1 MSIHEH
7 HDAALQSFEDA
18 MKPYLKLIAVS
29 TIWGGTFVAG
39 RLLAGHLT
47 PLPAAS
53 LRFLLA
59 STVLLCVMFSN
70 ETAMP
75 RPSPRQWLQLAL
87 LGLAGIFAYNL
98 CFFYGLERISASRA
112 SLIVA
117 LNPACIALASR
128 LLLRENLAG
137 HKIAGIALSLVG
149 ALLVIL
155 GRDGAALQGG
165 AQGNLPGDLLI
176 GGCVLSWVSY
186 SVGSKRLSSE
196 LGPLATVT
204 YSILFGTA
212 MLCALTTLRGEWNMA
227 DLAELGGPQWL
238 SLLYLGVAGSALAY
252 VWYYDAI
259 RLLGATRA
267 GVFIALNPV
276 SAVSLGALLLGETL
290 TVQAA
295 LGGVGVILG
304 IVLCNRQAGRVRP
317 PIAAVEN
324 C

>member
-1 MSIHEH
+1 
-7 HDAALQSFEDA
+7 

-59 STVLLCVMFSN
+59 SAVLLCVMFSK
-70 ETAMP
+70 EAAMP
-75 RPSPRQWLQLAL
+75 RPNPHQWLQLAL
-87 LGLAGIFAYNL
+87 LGLVGIFAYNL

-128 LLLRENLAG
+128 LVLRESLAA

-155 GRDGAALQGG
+155 GRDGTALHSGTG
-165 AQGNLPGDLLI
+165 GNLTGDLSI

-204 YSILFGTA
+204 YSVLFGTF
-212 MLCALTTLRGEWNMA
+212 MLCALTTLHGDWNMA

-252 VWYYDAI
+252 VWYYDGI
-259 RLLGATRA
+259 RRLGATRA

-276 SAVSLGALLLGETL
+276 SAVLLGALLLGETL
-290 TVQAA
+290 TAQAT
-295 LGGVGVILG
+295 LGGIGVVFG
-304 IVLCNRQAGRVRP
+304 IILCNKPASRARLSALT
-317 PIAAVEN
+317 AAN
-324 C
+324 R